1 MPRSEPQ
8 TRKRKARAPRA
19 PAKSHGRSADAS
31 KPEPLILGI
40 DIGGTKVAAGLVD
53 SRGQIVAR
61 TRRPMV
67 ARKSAAEGLAAVVET
82 IQVMLASDA
91 ARERSVEA
99 IGISTPGNID
109 PLTGAV
115 VRAANLPC
123 WRDFP
128 LAKEIARATK
138 LEVKVDNDG
147 NAAAL
152 AEAAWGA
159 GVGYNSVFYLTLGT
173 GVGTGI
179 VIGGEVYHGR
189 TGAAGEGG
197 HVTIDYRGPR
207 CTCGKQGCIE
217 VYAAGPAIAQRA
229 QARLIQTERAGA
241 KLNSKMLEIA
251 GGRINAVN
259 AEHVGRA
266 SLEGDPLATE
276 ILQETADYL
285 TIWIGNTIDLLEPD
299 VIVVGGGLGQ
309 LMSSF
314 FSYIRSRLPMWSINP
329 RCQEIPIV
337 GAVYGAVSG
346 IAGAAALCLSRRILA
361 AR

>member
-1 MPRSEPQ
+1 MPRSNTQ
-8 TRKRKARAPRA
+8 ARKRTLRTAR
-19 PAKSHGRSADAS
+19 PARKTPVRSSDAS
-31 KPEPLILGI
+31 KPEPLILGV

-82 IQVMLASDA
+82 IQAMLSSDV

-109 PLTGAV
+109 PHTGV
-115 VRAANLPC
+115 VIRAANLSC
-123 WRDFP
+123 WRDYP
-128 LAKEIARATK
+128 LGQEIARATK

-159 GVGYNSVFYLTLGT
+159 GAGYNSVFYLTLGT

-229 QARLIQTERAGA
+229 QARRIQGER
-241 KLNSKMLEIA
+241 
-251 GGRINAVN
+251 GG
-259 AEHVGRA
+259 E
-266 SLEGDPLATE
+266 E
-276 ILQETADYL
+276 
-285 TIWIGNTIDLLEPD
+285 
-299 VIVVGGGLGQ
+299 
-309 LMSSF
+309 
-314 FSYIRSRLPMWSINP
+314 
-329 RCQEIPIV
+329 
-337 GAVYGAVSG
+337 
-346 IAGAAALCLSRRILA
+346 
-361 AR
+361 